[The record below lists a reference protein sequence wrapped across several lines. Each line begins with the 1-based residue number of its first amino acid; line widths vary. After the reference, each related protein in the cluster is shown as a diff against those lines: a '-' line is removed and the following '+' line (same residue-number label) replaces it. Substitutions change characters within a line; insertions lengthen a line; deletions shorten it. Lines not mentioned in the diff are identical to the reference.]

1 MPGKIF
7 VLDATTIEDRESV
20 KNSRREI
27 EIPDV
32 IMSGQVFDND
42 ARDDDL
48 ILFNKFLGVWKYRQ
62 TITYHNFWR

>member
-48 ILFNKFLGVWKYRQ
+48 ILFNKFLGIRKLQ
-62 TITYHNFWR
+62 DTITFYNLWR